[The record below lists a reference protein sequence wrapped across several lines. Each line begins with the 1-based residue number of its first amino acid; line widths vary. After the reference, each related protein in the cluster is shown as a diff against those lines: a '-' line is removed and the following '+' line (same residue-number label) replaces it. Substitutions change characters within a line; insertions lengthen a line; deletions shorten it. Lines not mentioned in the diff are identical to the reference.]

1 MRTVEEIERAD
12 RTLAKDL
19 KAMLADKE
27 CYGEMTGYQV
37 TTVDFLADVLDGISD
52 KRLAEICA
60 AEKDGR
66 CVVLPCKTG
75 DTINAFRWDCEK
87 ERIYV
92 ISDKVT
98 SVTTNKNGYT
108 IKTKSKFYPIKQKNG
123 DTFAPISEYP
133 RALADYYIGSAED
146 AKKVL
151 EAPNE

>member
-37 TTVDFLADVLDGISD
+37 TTVDFLADILDGISD

-66 CVVLPCKTG
+66 CWTAPCKVG
-75 DTINAFRWDCEK
+75 DTVYEPCSELPDFAFEYKITDIFYQNSRGRVQIRFWAEAVNSEK
-87 ERIYV
+87 
-92 ISDKVT
+92 DDLDFFDDDF
-98 SVTTNKNGYT
+98 G
-108 IKTKSKFYPIKQKNG
+108 KTVFLTRPEAIQVGEGKQ
-123 DTFAPISEYP
+123 
-133 RALADYYIGSAED
+133 
-146 AKKVL
+146 
-151 EAPNE
+151 

>member
-66 CVVLPCKTG
+66 CVVLPCGVG
-75 DTINAFRWDCEK
+75 DTIYVNDPYWGDACKGTVDEICYDGQWRCKTVAKSSLVGRDFQAYYNFSAF
-87 ERIYV
+87 
-92 ISDKVT
+92 
-98 SVTTNKNGYT
+98 G
-108 IKTKSKFYPIKQKNG
+108 KTVFL
-123 DTFAPISEYP
+123 TRTE
-133 RALADYYIGSAED
+133 AE
-146 AKKVL
+146 AAQAR
-151 EAPNE
+151 EGGT